1 MKLLEAEALLLVFSM
16 LVVALLLICNRLANN
31 CLGIS
36 MMNNFNA
43 VALIVVGVSLLSA
56 SNANAQAHYDNHELK
71 ETFSLSIGGYRQ
83 VKHDTK
89 IRLDSR
95 ELGIGTII
103 DLEDGLKVDKETGS
117 IFRLDG
123 FYRFNREHRVEWSW
137 YGSKREGVSEIIGT
151 ELQIGDEIFEIGDI
165 VESKTRLDVVK
176 VGWSWSYIN
185 VEPYEFY
192 IGAGL
197 NINNSKLSFKNT
209 LSSGGGTELEEFTAD
224 GTLPLPTLTFGGR
237 INFSEDWMLKVRYEL
252 FALSIGDYDGRL
264 QQSHLHFEHN
274 TFENIGFGAGVTNYM
289 FNVEAEDDEYLG
301 EVESTYLG
309 LFLYMKTY
317 F

>member
-1 MKLLEAEALLLVFSM
+1 MDKNIISRSFLLVSM
-16 LVVALLLICNRLANN
+16 LLMQAPNV
-31 CLGIS
+31 
-36 MMNNFNA
+36 M
-43 VALIVVGVSLLSA
+43 
-56 SNANAQAHYDNHELK
+56 AQAYYDGHELK
-71 ETFSLSIGGYRQ
+71 ETFNLSIGGYQQ
-83 VKHDTK
+83 VKHDTT

-103 DLEDGLKVDKETGS
+103 DLEDNLKVDKETKS
-117 IFRLDG
+117 VFRLDG
-123 FYRFNREHRVEWSW
+123 FYRFNSKHRIEWSW
-137 YGSKREGVSEIIGT
+137 YSSERDGVSEVLNT
-151 ELQIGDEIFEIGDI
+151 RLQIGDEIFEIGDI
-165 VESKTRLDVVK
+165 VESQTELDVVK

-192 IGAGL
+192 LGAGL

-209 LSSGGGTELEEFTAD
+209 LSSGGVELEEFTAD

-237 INFSEDWMLKVRYEL
+237 FNLPKNWMLKIRYEL
-252 FALSIGDYDGRL
+252 FALSVGDYDGRL

-274 TFENIGFGAGVTNYM
+274 TFENIGFGAGISNYM
-289 FNVEAEDDEYLG
+289 FNVDAEDDEYLG
-301 EVESTYLG
+301 EIESTYLG